1 MDRGDNSTNVGREVS
16 FREFVEKYFEYN
28 EIEIPFY
35 MLDIFERLTNG
46 GKVFVNFPRLKG
58 KEILQ
63 ELYIEWIKQKEE
75 RSGKHIRHV

>member
-1 MDRGDNSTNVGREVS
+1 MDRGSDISNAGREIS

-46 GKVFVNFPRLKG
+46 ERVIANFPRLKG
-58 KEILQ
+58 KRILQ
-63 ELYIEWIKQKEE
+63 ELYIEWIKQKDE